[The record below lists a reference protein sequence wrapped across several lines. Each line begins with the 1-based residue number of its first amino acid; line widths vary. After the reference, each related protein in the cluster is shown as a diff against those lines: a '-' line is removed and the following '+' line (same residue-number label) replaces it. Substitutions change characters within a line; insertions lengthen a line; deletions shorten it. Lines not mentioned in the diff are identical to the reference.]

1 MSEKIEK
8 LYDLWAKRN
17 PKFEKQ
23 YETTVL
29 RVLSDYGVGASEMT
43 NAKGKIL
50 GAGYEPYILAFF
62 LGLYAN
68 KKIPLSADTKVLG
81 QPLMYWGNLDSKR
94 GRTAYPKLR
103 ENIFVA
109 LVARTDIDLLA
120 LDRGDIEPKEVVSQ
134 LIQTMEEYANYGFA
148 EIEDKLENQPDFF
161 YQNTGFL
168 SLFMNL
174 VNPNNKKEEKEEN
187 DDELEDLSIE
197 EDKEEFEATEEK
209 EELAEDIEQTI
220 TKPAER
226 KWTSAQLRELV
237 KFHKDGLSIQQCSVY
252 FDRSEDS
259 VIEQLKLKGL
269 I

>member
-1 MSEKIEK
+1 MSEKLEK

-23 YETTVL
+23 YEGSVL
-29 RVLSDYGVGASEMT
+29 RVLSDYGVGASELT
-43 NAKGKIL
+43 SAKGKIL

-68 KKIPLSADTKVLG
+68 KRIPLSADTKVLG
-81 QPLMYWGNLDSKR
+81 QPLMYWGNLDSKK
-94 GRTAYPKLR
+94 GRNAYPKLR

-109 LVARTDIDLLA
+109 LVARTDIDLLG
-120 LDRGDIEPKEVVSQ
+120 LDRGDVEPKEVVSQ

-174 VNPNNKKEEKEEN
+174 MNPNKKEEEK
-187 DDELEDLSIE
+187 DDEEIEDLSVE
-197 EDKEEFEATEEK
+197 EDDEA
-209 EELAEDIEQTI
+209 EELVVEEESSPAETPVK
-220 TKPAER
+220 TVER
-226 KWTSAQLRELV
+226 KWSPGQIRELV
-237 KFHKDGLSIQQCSVY
+237 KFHKEGLSIEQCAVY
-252 FDRSEDS
+252 FDRSEES

>member
-1 MSEKIEK
+1 MSEKLEK

-62 LGLYAN
+62 LGLYSN

-81 QPLMYWGNLDSKR
+81 QPLMYWGNLDSKK

-148 EIEDKLENQPDFF
+148 EIEDKLESQPDFF

-174 VNPNNKKEEKEEN
+174 VNSPNKKEEKVE

-197 EDKEEFEATEEK
+197 EEKDDNTGTIEEIEDPEENQEKKNHKE
-209 EELAEDIEQTI
+209 
-220 TKPAER
+220 
-226 KWTSAQLRELV
+226 S
-237 KFHKDGLSIQQCSVY
+237 
-252 FDRSEDS
+252 
-259 VIEQLKLKGL
+259 
-269 I
+269 